1 MKVKLKKHKNS
12 SAPRKTEQV
21 KIESTIEK
29 LRKTRTYGVPIHVI
43 YDRGY
48 QHIIDLANRNQ
59 KTEEKTPAPIASKQ
73 TKPEIAVDLGRRPHY
88 WLDEYAK
95 QVIKEAKENIE
106 KKKAEIKTKKELQT
120 PHLELITNDIA
131 RKGHRAIRNSE
142 TPDAFMTSEQKKQ
155 VTDALV
161 SYVIRVT
168 DDSHYMDQEE
178 VAILPTILDADDP
191 KHADYSPSSAC
202 HGLFL

>member
-1 MKVKLKKHKNS
+1 MKVKLKKHKS
-12 SAPRKTEQV
+12 SPAPRSTEQV

-88 WLDEYAK
+88 WLDECTK
-95 QVIKEAKENIE
+95 RLIQEAKENLE
-106 KKKAEIKTKKELQT
+106 KKKAEIKAEKELVS
-120 PHLELITNDIA
+120 PYSKFLTNDIDS
-131 RKGHRAIRNSE
+131 RGHRTTNALK
-142 TPDAFMTSEQKKQ
+142 TPNAFMTSEQKKQ
-155 VTDALV
+155 VADALV
-161 SYVIRVT
+161 SYVLRVT

-178 VAILPTILDADDP
+178 VAILPTILDFLAKTD
-191 KHADYSPSSAC
+191 SSKTIRSDN
-202 HGLFL
+202 L

>member
-1 MKVKLKKHKNS
+1 MKVKLKKHKKS
-12 SAPRKTEQV
+12 PAPCATEQV
-21 KIESTIEK
+21 KVKSTIET
-29 LRKTRTYGVPIHVI
+29 LRNARAYGVPIYVV

-48 QHIIDLANRNQ
+48 QQIIIQKNQ
-59 KTEEKTPAPIASKQ
+59 RKKSALVAPKQ

-88 WLDEYAK
+88 WLDECTK

-120 PHLELITNDIA
+120 LHLELITNDIA
-131 RKGHRAIRNSE
+131 RKAHRAIRNSE

-155 VTDALV
+155 MADALV
-161 SYVIRVT
+161 SYVLRVT

-178 VAILPTILDADDP
+178 VTILPAILDFLAKTDSSKTIRSDNL
-191 KHADYSPSSAC
+191 
-202 HGLFL
+202 

>member
-1 MKVKLKKHKNS
+1 MKVKLKKHKKS
-12 SAPRKTEQV
+12 PVPHTTEQV
-21 KIESTIEK
+21 EFKRTIEK

-48 QHIIDLANRNQ
+48 QQVADLANRNQ

-88 WLDEYAK
+88 WLDECAR

-106 KKKAEIKTKKELQT
+106 KIKAEIKAKKEVQT
-120 PHLELITNDIA
+120 PHLELVTNDIA

-142 TPDAFMTSEQKKQ
+142 TPDAFVTSEQKKQ

-161 SYVIRVT
+161 SYVLRVT

-178 VAILPTILDADDP
+178 AAVLPDILD
-191 KHADYSPSSAC
+191 
-202 HGLFL
+202 FLAKNRFV

>member
-1 MKVKLKKHKNS
+1 MKVKLKKHKKS
-12 SAPRKTEQV
+12 PAPRSTEQA
-21 KIESTIEK
+21 KIKSTIEK
-29 LRKTRTYGVPIHVI
+29 LRKTRTYGVPIHVV

-48 QHIIDLANRNQ
+48 QQVADLASRIQ
-59 KTEEKTPAPIASKQ
+59 KNKEKTPAPIASKQ

-88 WLDEYAK
+88 WLDECAK

-120 PHLELITNDIA
+120 LHLELITNDIA
-131 RKGHRAIRNSE
+131 RKAHRAIRNSE

-155 VTDALV
+155 MADALV
-161 SYVIRVT
+161 SYVLRVT

-178 VAILPTILDADDP
+178 VTILPTILDFLAKTD
-191 KHADYSPSSAC
+191 SSKTIRSDN
-202 HGLFL
+202 L